1 MVQAAYAGAMA
12 NRIPKPIAIDKCFMA
27 ALARSGPLLELKGA
41 ANEPSE
47 RGWIFNQNQ
56 GIRELTIDAR

>member
-1 MVQAAYAGAMA
+1 MA

-56 GIRELTIDAR
+56 RIRELTIDAR